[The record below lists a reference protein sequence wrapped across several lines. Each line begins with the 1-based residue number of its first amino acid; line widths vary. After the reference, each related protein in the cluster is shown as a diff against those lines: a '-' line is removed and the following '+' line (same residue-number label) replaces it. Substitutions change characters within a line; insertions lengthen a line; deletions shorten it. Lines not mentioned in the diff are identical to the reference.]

1 MGIPTRVPGT
11 QVGLFHAT
19 FCVFCRGCFFSARE
33 LQSAQSGPAPALSR
47 GFPGHTAI
55 AEEGLSPLRTGS
67 PQRRV
72 VDNDD
77 HGGAFSLP
85 NNTPKSLPQKWQGN
99 GEHAS
104 QHRRG
109 CPGPAPTSGFASF
122 QRACVAVPP
131 FPAPLLPRRITTPA
145 RILLPRR
152 ITTPARIP
160 LRAPVHASSQRSCS
174 CVGPRR
180 VLR

>member
-1 MGIPTRVPGT
+1 M
-11 QVGLFHAT
+11 GLFSGRVFV
-19 FCVFCRGCFFSARE
+19 FCVGVVFLAAGGSRTGPGQGCPDNAGRGPSSSGGGGGVFPARE

-55 AEEGLSPLRTGS
+55 AGEGLSPLRTGP

-122 QRACVAVPP
+122 QRASASRMYCRSRVSC
-131 FPAPLLPRRITTPA
+131 
-145 RILLPRR
+145 
-152 ITTPARIP
+152 
-160 LRAPVHASSQRSCS
+160 SSQ
-174 CVGPRR
+174 V
-180 VLR
+180 